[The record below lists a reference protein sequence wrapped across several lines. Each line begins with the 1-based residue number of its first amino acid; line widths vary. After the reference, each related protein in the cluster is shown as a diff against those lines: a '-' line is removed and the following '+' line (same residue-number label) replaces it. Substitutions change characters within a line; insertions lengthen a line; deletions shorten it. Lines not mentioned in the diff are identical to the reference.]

1 MKNRP
6 IPFPVEGDRLLFI
19 RFSSLGDVLLALKKA
34 KALKTRFPGLHLTWL
49 VQAEY
54 EGILRMQPYVD
65 DVFPW
70 DIGRGR
76 LTVFQLIS
84 RARQANFRFLYSVH
98 HNDRSALVSALSGI
112 PVRIGFHKNLQFAYD
127 HSLAKARQA
136 WELDVILREE
146 VPLQVSEKQREKLFE
161 KMPVTEGRFLFCA
174 IGASKGFK
182 RWPSGS
188 WAVLIEEAC
197 RTGLTPVLVASGP
210 EEEQMAGEIVSSS
223 PQEVINLAGKLSLE
237 EVCALAASS
246 ELAIGG
252 DTGPLHLARMTG
264 IPCIGLF
271 AVRDP
276 ARYGHRGNNL
286 FSLVAENPFEVYPEK
301 AKGGSPLESLSPE
314 AAVCLMRELAGSWRK
329 ARHHERI

>member
-1 MKNRP
+1 MKSRP
-6 IPFPVEGDRLLFI
+6 IPFPEEGDRLLFI

-49 VQAEY
+49 TQAQY

-98 HNDRSALVSALSGI
+98 YNDRSALVSAFSGI
-112 PVRIGFHKNLQFAYD
+112 PVRIGFHKNLQFTYD
-127 HSLAKARQA
+127 YSLAKARQA
-136 WELDVILREE
+136 WELDEILQEE
-146 VPLQVSEKQREKLFE
+146 VPLQVSEKQRGKLFE
-161 KMPVTEGRFLFCA
+161 KMPVKEGRFLFCA

-182 RWPSGS
+182 RWPVQS
-188 WAVLIEEAC
+188 WTVFIEEAC
-197 RTGLTPVLVASGP
+197 RAGLTPVLVASGP
-210 EEEQMAGEIVSSS
+210 EEEQMAGEIVSSCS
-223 PQEVINLAGKLSLE
+223 QEMINLAGKLSLE

-252 DTGPLHLARMTG
+252 DTGPVHLARMTG

-276 ARYGHRGNNL
+276 ARYGHKGNNL
-286 FSLVAENPFEVYPEK
+286 FPLVAENPFEVYPERVS
-301 AKGGSPLESLSPE
+301 GGSPLQGLSPE
-314 AAVCLMRELAGSWRK
+314 AAVSLMRELVGSWRE
-329 ARHHERI
+329 ARRQKRS